1 MSQRL
6 KKRPADFEQE
16 SVSLI
21 PVMNLVCLLIP
32 FLLYTAS
39 FVLYAALQVN
49 MSRGDAPCDGP
60 NCEQEGLNLTVIIT
74 DQGFRLATAGASAL
88 PASCGGMAEAARVTQ
103 HIPLASD
110 GNVCHDSRGY
120 PSAGDRQER
129 QSLSLGPPSCAY
141 DFEQLRQCIMDIK
154 SDYPDESRIVISGER
169 GTDYDVLIQTMDT
182 ARGGDDELFPDV
194 SIAASVA

>member
-6 KKRPADFEQE
+6 KKRPDGVQQE
-16 SVSLI
+16 NVSLI

-39 FVLYAALQVN
+39 FVVYATLQVN
-49 MSRGDAPCDGP
+49 MQRADAPCDGP
-60 NCEQEGLNLTVIIT
+60 DCGEDGLNLTVVIT
-74 DQGFRLATAGASAL
+74 DQGFRLATSGASAL
-88 PASCGGMAEAARVTQ
+88 PTSCGAMAEATRVTQ

-110 GNVCHDSRGY
+110 GNVCNDSRGY
-120 PSAGDRQER
+120 PSAQDRQQR
-129 QSLSLGPPSCAY
+129 QALRLGPPSCAY
-141 DFEQLRQCIMDIK
+141 DFQQLRQCIMDIK
-154 SDYPDESRIVISGER
+154 SDHPDESRIVISGER

-194 SIAASVA
+194 SIAAGVA